1 VRLEVLGSGG
11 AAVTPKP
18 LCSCA
23 SCVQARR
30 RGPRYSRLGPSVF
43 LHGPDIL
50 IDTPEEISVEL
61 GRSSV
66 EGIAACLYSH
76 WHPDHTAGRRV
87 FEMGKDWTRHPPENR
102 RTRVIL
108 TERIAATFDSRMAI
122 GDHFRYMSGL
132 GLVDVETVADDREFE
147 IGGYSVRPFSLGFD
161 YVFGYAVQ
169 GGGKSVLVVMD
180 ELKGWVPDERILATD
195 FDIAY
200 LPLGILDVD
209 PFTGRRLMDAS
220 HPIFQDEQSVG
231 ETLGIVEA
239 LRARKVLLSHVEEPD
254 NVTLAMGRRLS
265 KLFSKRLGRDIE
277 IAYDTMSIEA

>member
-18 LCSCA
+18 LCSCP
-23 SCVQARR
+23 SCAQARKK
-30 RGPRYSRLGPSVF
+30 GPRYCRLGPSVF
-43 LHGPDIL
+43 IHGPDIL

-66 EGIAACLYSH
+66 KGIAACLYSH

-108 TERIAATFDSRMAI
+108 TESIAASFDERMAI
-122 GDHFRYMSGL
+122 GDHFRFMGGL
-132 GLVDVETVADDREFE
+132 GLVGIETVGDDSVFE
-147 IGGYSVRPFSLGFD
+147 IGGYSVRPFKLGFD
-161 YVFGYAVQ
+161 YVFGYVVE

-180 ELKGWVPDERILATD
+180 ELKGWEPDRRILATD
-195 FDIAY
+195 FDVAY

-220 HPIFQDEQSVG
+220 HPIFRDEQSVD
-231 ETLGIVEA
+231 ETLGIVKA
-239 LRARKVLLSHVEEPD
+239 LRARKVVLSHVEEPD
-254 NVTLAMGRRLS
+254 NVTISTGRRLS
-265 KLFSKRLGRDIE
+265 RLYSKRLGMDVE
-277 IAYDTMSIEA
+277 IAYDMMSIEA